1 MIHDSNKYIV
11 CASRRTDIPSY
22 YSDWFF
28 NRIKEKY
35 VYVRNPMNISQVS
48 KINLSAEFVDCIVFW
63 SKNPEPMIDKLD
75 LLKNYKYYF
84 QFTLTSYG
92 ADIEKNIP
100 SKREKIFDTF
110 KKLSDKIGDKK
121 VIWRYDPIIITDK
134 YSLGYHKKY
143 FEKIAKTLSGYTEKC
158 IISFMDIYSKV
169 KRNMKEIKFYDINK
183 DNELIM
189 ELSKYIS
196 EVGKDCNIRIETC
209 AEEIELKDFGI
220 GHAKCID
227 DKLISEIIGYDIK
240 TKKDKNQRLPCGC
253 VESFDIGAYNTCLS
267 KCVYCYA
274 NYSEDKI
281 KEMVKKDDKNSPIL
295 CGNISNND
303 KIVDKKPYILKKE
316 LAIFDL

>member
-134 YSLGYHKKY
+134 YTLDYHKKY
-143 FEKIAKTLSGYTEKC
+143 FEKIAKTLSGYTKKC

-253 VESFDIGAYNTCLS
+253 IESFDIGAYNTCLS

-281 KEMVKKDDKNSPIL
+281 KEMVKNYDKKSPIL

-303 KIVDKKPYILKKE
+303 KIVNKKPYILKKGQ
-316 LAIFDL
+316 AIFDL

>member
-11 CASRRTDIPSY
+11 SASRRTDIPSY

-100 SKREKIFDTF
+100 SKREKIFYTF

-253 VESFDIGAYNTCLS
+253 IESFDIGAYNTCLS

-295 CGNISNND
+295 CGNISNSD
-303 KIVDKKPYILKKE
+303 KIVNKKPYILKKE
-316 LAIFDL
+316 QAIFDL

>member
-1 MIHDSNKYIV
+1 MIIS
-11 CASRRTDIPSY
+11 ASRRTDIPSY

-35 VYVRNPMNISQVS
+35 VYVRNPINIRQVS

-63 SKNPEPMIDKLD
+63 SKNPEPMIDKLY
-75 LLKNYKYYF
+75 LIKNYKYYF

-92 ADIEKNIP
+92 TDIEKNIP
-100 SKREKIFDTF
+100 SKRKKIFDTF
-110 KKLSDKIGDKK
+110 KKLSDKIGSKK
-121 VIWRYDPIIITDK
+121 VIWRYDPIMITDK
-134 YSLGYHKKY
+134 YDLDYHKKY
-143 FEKIAKTLSGYTEKC
+143 FEKIAKTLSGYTERC

-183 DNELIM
+183 DTNSII
-189 ELSKYIS
+189 ELSKHIS
-196 EVGKDCNIRIETC
+196 EVGKVFNIKIETC

-227 DKLISEIIGYDIK
+227 DKLISEIIGYDINA
-240 TKKDKNQRLPCGC
+240 KKDKNQRLPCGC

-274 NYSEDKI
+274 NYSESKI
-281 KEMVKKDDKNSPIL
+281 KEMVKNYDKNSPIL
-295 CGNISNND
+295 CDVIDRNND
-303 KIVDKKPYILKKE
+303 KIVDKKPCVLKKE
-316 LAIFDL
+316 QSIFNF

>member
-1 MIHDSNKYIV
+1 MIIS
-11 CASRRTDIPSY
+11 ASRRTDIPSY

-35 VYVRNPMNISQVS
+35 VCVRNPINIYQVS
-48 KINLSAEFVDCIVFW
+48 KINLSEEFVDCIVFW
-63 SKNPEPMIDKLD
+63 SKNPEPMIDKLY

-92 ADIEKNIP
+92 DDIEKNIP
-100 SKREKIFDTF
+100 SKRKKIFDTF
-110 KKLSDKIGDKK
+110 KKLSDKIGSKK
-121 VIWRYDPIIITDK
+121 VIWRYDPIMVTDK
-134 YSLGYHKKY
+134 YDLDYHKKY
-143 FEKIAKTLSGYTEKC
+143 FETIAKTLSGYTERC

-183 DNELIM
+183 DTNSII
-189 ELSKYIS
+189 ELSKHIS
-196 EVGKDCNIRIETC
+196 EVGKAFNIKIETC

-227 DKLISEIIGYDIK
+227 DKLISEIIGYDINA
-240 TKKDKNQRLPCGC
+240 KKDKNQRLPCGC

-274 NYSEDKI
+274 NYSESKI
-281 KEMVKKDDKNSPIL
+281 KEMVKNYDKNSPIL
-295 CGNISNND
+295 CDIIDKNND

-316 LAIFDL
+316 QSIFNF

>member
-11 CASRRTDIPSY
+11 SASRRTDIPSY

-35 VYVRNPMNISQVS
+35 VYARNPINIRQVS
-48 KINLSAEFVDCIVFW
+48 KIDLSADFVDCIVFW

-100 SKREKIFDTF
+100 SKREKIFYTF

-134 YSLGYHKKY
+134 YTLDYHKKY
-143 FEKIAKTLSGYTEKC
+143 FEKIAKTLSGYTKKC

-183 DNELIM
+183 DAKSIM

-196 EVGKDCNIRIETC
+196 EVGKDCNIKIETC

-220 GHAKCID
+220 EHAKCID
-227 DKLISEIIGYDIK
+227 DKLISEIIGYDINA
-240 TKKDKNQRLPCGC
+240 KKDKNQRLPCGC

>member
-189 ELSKYIS
+189 ELSKHIS
-196 EVGKDCNIRIETC
+196 EVGKNYNIKIETC

-220 GHAKCID
+220 EHAKCID
-227 DKLISEIIGYDIK
+227 DKLISEIIGYDIYA
-240 TKKDKNQRLPCGC
+240 KKDKNQRLPCGC
-253 VESFDIGAYNTCLS
+253 VESFDIGTYNTCLS

-295 CGNISNND
+295 CGNISNSD
-303 KIVDKKPYILKKE
+303 KIVNKKPYILKKE
-316 LAIFDL
+316 QAIFDL

>member
-253 VESFDIGAYNTCLS
+253 IESFDIGAYNTCLS

-295 CGNISNND
+295 CGNISNSD
-303 KIVDKKPYILKKE
+303 KIVNKKPYILKKE
-316 LAIFDL
+316 QAIFDL

>member
-1 MIHDSNKYIV
+1 MIIS
-11 CASRRTDIPSY
+11 ASRRTDIPSY

-35 VYVRNPMNISQVS
+35 VCVRNPINIRQVS

-63 SKNPEPMIDKLD
+63 SKNPEHMIDKLY
-75 LLKNYKYYF
+75 LIKNYKYYF

-100 SKREKIFDTF
+100 SKREKIFYTF
-110 KKLSDKIGDKK
+110 KKLSDKIGSKK
-121 VIWRYDPIIITDK
+121 VIWRYDPIMITDK
-134 YSLGYHKKY
+134 YDLDYHKKY
-143 FEKIAKTLSGYTEKC
+143 FEKIAKTLSGYTERC

-169 KRNMKEIKFYDINK
+169 KRNMKEVKFYDINK
-183 DNELIM
+183 DTNSII
-189 ELSKYIS
+189 ELSKHIS
-196 EVGKDCNIRIETC
+196 EVGKASDIKIETC

-227 DKLISEIIGYDIK
+227 DKLISEIIGYDINA
-240 TKKDKNQRLPCGC
+240 KKDKNQRLPCGC

-267 KCVYCYA
+267 GCVYCYA
-274 NYSEDKI
+274 NYSESKI
-281 KEMVKKDDKNSPIL
+281 KEMVKNYDKNSPIL
-295 CGNISNND
+295 CDTIDENND

-316 LAIFDL
+316 QSIFNF

>member
-1 MIHDSNKYIV
+1 MIIS
-11 CASRRTDIPSY
+11 ASRRTDIPSH

-35 VYVRNPMNISQVS
+35 VCVRNPINIRQVS

-63 SKNPEPMIDKLD
+63 SKNPEPMIDKLY

-92 ADIEKNIP
+92 TDIEKNIP

-110 KKLSDKIGDKK
+110 KKLSDKIGSKK
-121 VIWRYDPIIITDK
+121 VIWRYDPIMITDK
-134 YSLGYHKKY
+134 YDLDYHKKY
-143 FEKIAKTLSGYTEKC
+143 FEKIAKTLSGYTERC

-169 KRNMKEIKFYDINK
+169 KRNMKEFKFYDINK
-183 DNELIM
+183 DTNSII
-189 ELSKYIS
+189 ELSKHIS
-196 EVGKDCNIRIETC
+196 EIGKVFNIKIEAC

-227 DKLISEIIGYDIK
+227 DKLISEIIGYDINA
-240 TKKDKNQRLPCGC
+240 KKDKNQRLPCGC

-274 NYSEDKI
+274 NYSESRI
-281 KEMVKKDDKNSPIL
+281 KEMVKNYDKNSPIL
-295 CGNISNND
+295 CDVIDGNND
-303 KIVDKKPYILKKE
+303 KIADKNPYVLKKE
-316 LAIFDL
+316 QSIFNF

>member
-1 MIHDSNKYIV
+1 MIIS
-11 CASRRTDIPSY
+11 ASRRTDIPSH

-35 VYVRNPMNISQVS
+35 VCVRNPINIRQVS

-63 SKNPEPMIDKLD
+63 SKNPEPMIDKLH
-75 LLKNYKYYF
+75 LIKNYKYYF

-92 ADIEKNIP
+92 TDIEKNIP
-100 SKREKIFDTF
+100 SKRKKIFDTF
-110 KKLSDKIGDKK
+110 KKLSDKIGSKK
-121 VIWRYDPIIITDK
+121 VIWRYDPIMITDK
-134 YSLGYHKKY
+134 YTLDYHKKY

-183 DNELIM
+183 DANSII
-189 ELSKYIS
+189 ELSKHIS
-196 EVGKDCNIRIETC
+196 EVGKASDIKIETC
-209 AEEIELKDFGI
+209 AEKIELKDFGI

-227 DKLISEIIGYDIK
+227 DKLISEIIGYDINA
-240 TKKDKNQRLPCGC
+240 KKDKNQRLPCGC

-274 NYSEDKI
+274 NYSESKI
-281 KEMVKKDDKNSPIL
+281 KEMVKNYDKNSPIL
-295 CGNISNND
+295 CDTIDKNND

-316 LAIFDL
+316 QAIFDL

>member
-1 MIHDSNKYIV
+1 MIIS
-11 CASRRTDIPSY
+11 ASRRTDIPSY

-35 VYVRNPMNISQVS
+35 VYVRNPINIRQVS

-63 SKNPEPMIDKLD
+63 SKNPEPMIDKLN

-92 ADIEKNIP
+92 NDMEKNIP
-100 SKREKIFDTF
+100 SKREKIFNAF
-110 KKLSDKIGDKK
+110 KKLSDEIESKK

-134 YSLGYHKKY
+134 YTLDYHKKY

-183 DNELIM
+183 DTDSII
-189 ELSKYIS
+189 ELSKHLS
-196 EVGKDCNIRIETC
+196 EVGKTYNIKIETC

-240 TKKDKNQRLPCGC
+240 SKKDKNQRLPCGC

-274 NYSEDKI
+274 NYSESKI
-281 KEMVKKDDKNSPIL
+281 KETTKNYDKNSPIL
-295 CGNISNND
+295 CDSILNSD
-303 KIVDKKPYILKKE
+303 KIIEKKTYILKRE
-316 LAIFDL
+316 RNIFDL

>member
-1 MIHDSNKYIV
+1 MIIS
-11 CASRRTDIPSY
+11 ASRRTDIPSY

-35 VYVRNPMNISQVS
+35 VYARNPINIRQVS

-63 SKNPEPMIDKLD
+63 SKNPEPMIDKLG

-92 ADIEKNIP
+92 NDIEKNIP

-110 KKLSDKIGDKK
+110 KKLSDKIGSKK

-134 YSLGYHKKY
+134 YTLDYHKKY
-143 FEKIAKTLSGYTEKC
+143 FEKIAKTLRGYTEKC

-183 DNELIM
+183 DNESII
-189 ELSKYIS
+189 ELSKHLS
-196 EVGKDCNIRIETC
+196 EVGKTYNIKIETC

-227 DKLISEIIGYDIK
+227 DKLISEIIGYDINA
-240 TKKDKNQRLPCGC
+240 KKDKNQRLPCGC
-253 VESFDIGAYNTCLS
+253 IESFDIGVYNTCLS
-267 KCVYCYA
+267 KCLYCYA
-274 NYSEDKI
+274 NYSDSKI
-281 KEMVKKDDKNSPIL
+281 KETIKNYDKNSPIL
-295 CGNISNND
+295 CDSILNSD
-303 KIVDKKPYILKKE
+303 KIIEKKTYILKKE
-316 LAIFDL
+316 RNIFDL

>member
-1 MIHDSNKYIV
+1 MIIS
-11 CASRRTDIPSY
+11 ASRRTDIPSY

-35 VYVRNPMNISQVS
+35 VYARNPINIRQVS

-63 SKNPEPMIDKLD
+63 SKNPESIIDKLN

-92 ADIEKNIP
+92 NDIEKNIP

-110 KKLSDKIGDKK
+110 KKLSDEIGDKK

-134 YSLGYHKKY
+134 YTLDYHKKY
-143 FEKIAKTLSGYTEKC
+143 FEKIAKTLRGYTEKC

-183 DNELIM
+183 DNESII
-189 ELSKYIS
+189 ELSKHIS
-196 EVGKDCNIRIETC
+196 EVGKTYDIKIETC

-227 DKLISEIIGYDIK
+227 DKLISEIIGYDINA
-240 TKKDKNQRLPCGC
+240 KKDKNQRLPCGC
-253 VESFDIGAYNTCLS
+253 IESFDIGAYNTCLS

-274 NYSEDKI
+274 NYSESKI
-281 KEMVKKDDKNSPIL
+281 KETTKNYDKNSPIL
-295 CGNISNND
+295 CDSILNSD
-303 KIVDKKPYILKKE
+303 KIIEKKPYILKKE
-316 LAIFDL
+316 RNIFDL